1 MRGAAPA
8 FLIVL
13 LVLAWPAAA
22 ETFRLRSGEHA
33 DFSRLV
39 LDDLPVGSSW
49 TLGRAGPEYELRL
62 ALEGAGFDIGQVY
75 RLIPKTRLLSLEDA
89 GQSTLRLRVAENHH
103 AIAFETEA
111 RSLVIDIRAG
121 PPPAGSRFEDPV
133 EPQSAPVLGSG
144 PAGASY
150 RPAARPPPRLE
161 LFWGGGLATDGSDA
175 SPPPAVSPLAPSL
188 PDPRVVQAEA
198 DLMMQLGRAAA
209 QGLVE
214 IDVPDPRVQFVQ
226 PPTAEPPPPE
236 PPVAE
241 PPVAE
246 SGAESAAQSPEPSE
260 QAPAS
265 PATMA
270 AADPAAPTDPAG
282 HLAIHSETSIDRA
295 MADEAEMPG
304 VTSDGEACLPSA
316 AVDIAT
322 WGDERAFS
330 EQLADAQAL
339 LLGEFDQPVPAAVEQ
354 LVKLY
359 LYHGFGAEAR
369 VTAAAF
375 GLEGDSAA
383 LLLTLAEILDDGQGR
398 QPGPLAGMT
407 DCDTA
412 AALWAVMA
420 EPLIPPGTTVDHGAV
435 LRAFSALPL
444 HLRRALGPGLVE
456 RFIEAG
462 APDTARAI
470 RDAILRAA
478 GDHGPG
484 LQMIDARLDLAL
496 GDSSGAE
503 AALGAVIEDDGPL
516 GPEALILLIDTHLA
530 EGRPVPP
537 PLTEAAA
544 ALAFE
549 HRDAPLGRALA
560 RVQVLGLASTGAF
573 AAASDELARAGPRWA
588 AEERREVAR
597 ELARMLTDWPDDA
610 AFLARY
616 FADRELFDRAD
627 PPVDLRLDVAGR
639 LLEAGFAAEARQALG
654 PARMVAEGRMI
665 AARAALMERDTS
677 QALALLAGMV
687 GAEPAALRAEALGLA
702 GDHAAAAEAYRRA
715 GLPER
720 AAAEQWRAGD
730 WEAVRGSGTE
740 PQRAVLALDPLQE
753 APGTEAPPPPE
764 DPVSLAG
771 VQTLLEASRA
781 ARGAWSALLAEPGP
795 AGVGASPGI
804 GQTAPVAPAPSGS
817 GS

>member
-1 MRGAAPA
+1 MRGAA
-8 FLIVL
+8 
-13 LVLAWPAAA
+13 LAWLIALLGLSGGPAAA

-33 DFSRLV
+33 NFSRLV
-39 LDDLPVGSSW
+39 LDDLPEGGSW
-49 TLGRAGPEYELRL
+49 TLGRAGSEYELRL
-62 ALEGAGFDIGQVY
+62 ALEGAGFDTGQVY

-103 AIAFETEA
+103 AIAFETET

-133 EPQSAPVLGSG
+133 EPQSAPVLASA
-144 PAGASY
+144 PAGTSY

-214 IDVPDPRVQFVQ
+214 IDVPDPRALVV
-226 PPTAEPPPPE
+226 PSADAA
-236 PPVAE
+236 PVE
-241 PPVAE
+241 E
-246 SGAESAAQSPEPSE
+246 DGAAQSAAEGPEPSG
-260 QAPAS
+260 QAAPA
-265 PATMA
+265 AAKMA
-270 AADPAAPTDPAG
+270 EAAPAAPSDPAG
-282 HLAIHSETSIDRA
+282 HLAVHSETSIDRA
-295 MADEAEMPG
+295 MADQSEKPG
-304 VTSDGEACLPSA
+304 VTSEGETCLPA
-316 AVDIAT
+316 TAVDIAA
-322 WGDERAFS
+322 WGDDRAFS
-330 EQLADAQAL
+330 EQLADAQTS
-339 LLGEFDQPVPAAVEQ
+339 LLGEFDQPDPAAVERT
-354 LVKLY
+354 VKLY

-369 VTAAAF
+369 ATAAAF
-375 GLEGDSAA
+375 GLKGDSAA
-383 LLLTLAEILDDGQGR
+383 LLLTLAEILDDGHADR
-398 QPGPLAGMT
+398 PGPLAGMA

-420 EPLIPPGTTVDHGAV
+420 EPRITPGATVDHGAV

-484 LQMIDARLDLAL
+484 LQMIDARLDLAR
-496 GDSSGAE
+496 GDSAGAE

-537 PLTEAAA
+537 PLTAAAA

-549 HRDAPLGRALA
+549 HRDSPLGKPLA
-560 RVQVLGLASTGAF
+560 RAQVLGLASTGAF
-573 AAASDELARAGPRWA
+573 AAASEELARTGPRWA
-588 AEERREVAR
+588 AEERRVVAR

-610 AFLARY
+610 VFLARY
-616 FADRELFDRAD
+616 FADRDLFDRAD

-639 LLEAGFAAEARQALG
+639 LLDAGFAAEASLALG

-665 AARAALMERDTS
+665 AARAALIERDTG

-687 GAEPAALRAEALGLA
+687 GAGPAALRAEALGLA

-720 AAAEQWRAGD
+720 AVAEQWRAGD
-730 WEAVRGSGTE
+730 LEAVRGSGTE
-740 PQRAVLALDPLQE
+740 PQRAVLALDPPQDTT
-753 APGTEAPPPPE
+753 GTEASPAPD

-771 VQTLLEASRA
+771 AQALLEASRA
-781 ARGAWSALLAEPGP
+781 ARDAWSALLAAPGP
-795 AGVGASPGI
+795 VTTVPGALPGPGDAAPGI
-804 GQTAPVAPAPSGS
+804 QLPELSSSGS
-817 GS
+817 